1 MKTEITRIVAG
12 VQRLLPDVPAQA
24 VQDFFS
30 APTTIAIFDKRAAD
44 ALARRK
50 ALVARRAA
58 LPGESAARQADA
70 NKAMG
75 AARERYQL
83 AEAELKTANVAVM
96 ETTAVASGLNNM
108 LHRELAQTERELI
121 ESADPRLAETIWIL
135 GDIFQAVRNNL
146 DWQLTIDHHFET
158 SGRSITSVV
167 HNGADVERAVSLIR
181 ELQAKCR
188 AMQLQ
193 ALPEDA
199 ITQEL
204 RAMTLDLS
212 ALLAPLSALDGITIT
227 DEGAVVRQRVHKHAA
242 IPVPVPRAPGRA
254 AQQHGSAA

>member
-30 APTTIAIFDKRAAD
+30 APETIAIFDKRSAD
-44 ALARRK
+44 VLARRK
-50 ALVARRAA
+50 ALVARMAA

-70 NKAMG
+70 NKAEA
-75 AARERYQL
+75 AARERARL
-83 AEAELKTANVAVM
+83 ADVELKA
-96 ETTAVASGLNNM
+96 AVAAAMQAIGAAAGLNNK
-108 LHRELAQTERELI
+108 LGRDLGQIERELI

-135 GDIFQAVRNNL
+135 GDIFQGVRNNL
-146 DWQLTIDHHFET
+146 DWSLTIDHHFES
-158 SGRSITSVV
+158 SGRSITSIT

-193 ALPEDA
+193 ALPEAA

-212 ALLAPLSALDGITIT
+212 ALLAPLSALDGIVVT